1 MKYRGESLFLE
12 DFTEN
17 ESPINTENN
26 TIIPKIGTQIKR
38 YKLVENFE
46 IMKKLTKINKN
57 ETITTMLL

>member
-26 TIIPKIGTQIKR
+26 AIIPKIGTQIKR
-38 YKLVENFE
+38 YKLVENFK
-46 IMKKLTKINKN
+46 IMKKLTKMNKN